1 MGGKKMIDEEKL
13 RSFLLNNVGKS
24 NCTFDKC
31 DMFFYSQDASPL
43 ISNDPPF
50 AVIKP
55 NDVQVIPRVLRYC
68 NDNEIP
74 VTFRGAGT
82 SLSGNSIPLRGGL
95 VIDTTGMNH
104 VLDFKP
110 ESKIVVVEPGIV
122 CDDLNAWLSAK
133 GCFFAPD
140 PGSSSVC
147 TIGGMIAN
155 NSGGIQAA
163 KYGVTKNHVVW
174 LETIM
179 VDGTVAVL
187 GSRALKSSSSMALQD
202 LMVGSE
208 GCLAFISKIALR
220 VLSVPEARKTFL
232 FAFDDLQN
240 AIQFTSAIQS
250 SGFVPNMMEFMD
262 EVTTNAVLKFI
273 DEPRYPYQGKV
284 VVIIEVDGTH
294 SEVSE
299 NAGKVR
305 GVAARLEQAGAKIS
319 MIEAN
324 PGERDNLIALRK
336 SALPALARLN
346 RTVLIED
353 CSVLLKD
360 IPFVIQEIKKSCG
373 NTRIPDFH
381 VAVFGHIGDGNLHPT
396 FVFNGMDGNHLKM
409 LFKGMSALYDDII
422 PRVDGS
428 ITGEHGIGIIKAP
441 YLKHEHG
448 SAIGIMNKVKAL
460 FDPKGILNPLKGKS
474 GYIPTSLETVFDM
487 YFPINKVDDVSLAR
501 LVGYDNNCMKCG
513 FCRLQCPSLSY
524 YGWECYSPRARLSL
538 LQGIALNR
546 IVLGNDL
553 AKKFMS
559 CMLCDRCHVS
569 CPAGIETAGI
579 FEKFREVLAKVSS
592 EAAITSKQKG
602 CG

>member
-1 MGGKKMIDEEKL
+1 MFDEEKL
-13 RSFLLNNVGKS
+13 RSFLLDNVGKS
-24 NCTFDKC
+24 NCLFDSC

-43 ISNDPPF
+43 ISNIPPV

-55 NDVQVIPRVLRYC
+55 DGVQVISRVLRYC

-74 VTFRGAGT
+74 VTIRGAGT

-95 VIDTTGMNH
+95 VIDTTGLNR

-110 ESKIVVVEPGIV
+110 ESRIVIVEPGVV
-122 CDDLNAWLSAK
+122 CDDLNAWLSEK

-147 TIGGMIAN
+147 TIGGMVAN

-163 KYGVTKNHVVW
+163 KYGVTKSHVVW
-174 LETIM
+174 LEAIM
-179 VDGTVAVL
+179 ADGTISIL
-187 GSRALKSSSSMALQD
+187 GSRALKSSSSLALQD
-202 LMVGSE
+202 MLVGSE
-208 GCLAFISKIALR
+208 GCIAFISKIAIR
-220 VLSVPEARKTFL
+220 VLPVPETRKTFVIG
-232 FAFDDLQN
+232 FDDLQD
-240 AIQFTSAIQS
+240 AIQFTSTIQS
-250 SGFVPNMMEFMD
+250 TGFVPSMMEFMD
-262 EVTTNAVLKFI
+262 DVTTNAVLKFI
-273 DEPRYPYQGKV
+273 DEPRYPFQGKV
-284 VVIIEVDGTH
+284 LIMLEMDGTSKEVD
-294 SEVSE
+294 E
-299 NAGKVR
+299 NALKVR
-305 GVAARLEQAGAKIS
+305 EIIARLEQAGVKVS
-319 MIEAN
+319 TIEAK
-324 PGERDNLIALRK
+324 PGERDSVIALRK

-360 IPFVIQEIKKSCG
+360 IPLVVRDIKNSCG
-373 NTRIPDFH
+373 DACIPDFH

-396 FVFNGMDGNHLKM
+396 FVFNGMDDNHLKI
-409 LFKGMSALYDDII
+409 LFKSMSALYDEII

-441 YLKHEHG
+441 YLRHEHA
-448 SAIGIMNKVKAL
+448 SALDIMHKIKAV

-474 GYIPTSLETVFDM
+474 GYIPESLESVFET
-487 YFPINKVDDVSLAR
+487 YFPLNKVDNTILSKF
-501 LVGYDNNCMKCG
+501 VGYDNNCMKCG

-546 IVLGNDL
+546 VVLGNDL

-569 CPAGIETAGI
+569 CPAGIETSSI
-579 FEKFREVLAKVSS
+579 FEKFREVLANISPETAGSARK
-592 EAAITSKQKG
+592 KG
-602 CG
+602 S